1 MNKRTFNYLY
11 MINGSAFGYL
21 TPLTEKEIE
30 LLNAELVW
38 SNKELNLNIM
48 NETIKKLS
56 DLSNVKVGDTIW
68 TVQDG
73 ETKVISVKNGKYH
86 PIKTVDAIYTIDG
99 KFLVNDQFPSAFLK
113 NPFESQERWV
123 EVRDDEEEEWVRKKL
138 IMEKNGKFICWRN
151 AKTDEEVEESL
162 NTTTWYYMREIEE
175 PKQIEITLDEIAEKF
190 GVSVEQLKI
199 KK

>member
-1 MNKRTFNYLY
+1 MR
-11 MINGSAFGYL
+11 
-21 TPLTEKEIE
+21 IE

-99 KFLVNDQFPSAFLK
+99 KFLVNDQYPSAFLK

-123 EVRDDEEEEWVRKKL
+123 EVSNDKTCWFKRKL
-138 IMEKNGKFICWRN
+138 IREKNGKFICWTN
-151 AKTDEEVEESL
+151 AETDEKVEEATKAT
-162 NTTTWYYMREIEE
+162 NWDYMREIEE
-175 PKQIEITLDEIAEKF
+175 PKQIELTLDEIAEKF